1 LTTFVKNCDIVRKYE
16 ERVRIKS
23 LKTFLFLAKNQC
35 DFKSHIILG
44 IPRSTMWAHVS
55 ELEAETGLKLI
66 NRRKQLSS
74 FTKEGWDF
82 IPYAQKIYNTFEE
95 ALDSAKKPEERE
107 AEGEILIA
115 TTQAMGVTWLVPS
128 IKEFNSLYPRL
139 RVNIIADDA
148 ISKQLELS
156 ADILLRPL
164 GNSIEAKKLWNITY
178 HHGLFASEEYLAKAG
193 TPQKPEDLLNHC
205 IMGYGEYEFTYFG
218 DINWHLSGKWKL
230 PKLNPTL
237 TINSTSS
244 LFMGAKEGI
253 GICSSAIES
262 NKIYHKNLIRI
273 LPDIEGPIIKT
284 FFAMKNEVNEVKMKN
299 ILIFKNFIE
308 EYIKHMGMSIEYET

>member
-1 LTTFVKNCDIVRKYE
+1 
-16 ERVRIKS
+16 VRIKS

-115 TTQAMGVTWLVPS
+115 TTQAVGSSWLVPS

-139 RVNIIADDA
+139 RVYIIADDA
-148 ISKQLELS
+148 ISKKTELTS
-156 ADILLRPL
+156 DILLRPL
-164 GNSIEAKKLWNITY
+164 GNSVEAKKLWCITY
-178 HHGLFASEEYLAKAG
+178 HHGLFASETYLTKAG
-193 TPQKPEDLLNHC
+193 MPEKPEDLIHHC
-205 IMGYGEYEFTYFG
+205 IMGYGEHEYTYFG

-230 PKLNPTL
+230 PKLTPTL

-244 LFMGAKEGI
+244 LFMAATEGI
-253 GICSSAIES
+253 GICSSTIES
-262 NKIYHKNLIRI
+262 NSIYKQNLIRI
-273 LPDIEGPIIKT
+273 FPDINGPIVKT
-284 FFAMKNEVNEVKMKN
+284 FFAIKEDINEVKRKN
-299 ILIFKNFIE
+299 IIIFKEFIKT
-308 EYIKHMGMSIEYET
+308 YLKRLGMKIDYEN

>member
-1 LTTFVKNCDIVRKYE
+1 M
-16 ERVRIKS
+16 RIKS

-74 FTKEGWDF
+74 FTKEGLDF
-82 IPYAQKIYNTFEE
+82 IPFAQKIYDTYEE
-95 ALDSAKKPEERE
+95 ALNTTKQPEERE

-115 TTQAMGVTWLVPS
+115 TTQAMGVVWVVPS

-156 ADILLRPL
+156 ADILLRPF
-164 GNSIEAKKLWNITY
+164 GHSVEAKKLWYITY

-205 IMGYGEYEFTYFG
+205 IMGYGEHEYTYFG

-230 PKLNPTL
+230 PKLTPTL
-237 TINSTSS
+237 TINSTTS
-244 LFMGAKEGI
+244 LFMAAQEGI
-253 GICSSAIES
+253 GICSSTLES
-262 NKIYHKNLIRI
+262 NTIYHQNLTRV
-273 LPDIEGPIIKT
+273 LPNINGPVVKT
-284 FFAMKNEVNEVKMKN
+284 FFAMKNEVNKIKMKN

-308 EYIKHMGMSIEYET
+308 EYIKQMGIHIEYET

>member
-1 LTTFVKNCDIVRKYE
+1 M
-16 ERVRIKS
+16 
-23 LKTFLFLAKNQC
+23 AKNQC

-44 IPRSTMWAHVS
+44 IPRSTMWAHVT
-55 ELEAETGLKLI
+55 ELENETGLKLI

-74 FTKEGWDF
+74 FTKEGLDF
-82 IPYAQKIYNTFEE
+82 IPFAQKIHDTYEE
-95 ALDSAKKPEERE
+95 ALNTAKQPEERE

-128 IKEFNSLYPRL
+128 IKEFNFLYPRL
-139 RVNIIADDA
+139 RVNIVADDA

-164 GNSIEAKKLWNITY
+164 GNSVEAKKLWHITY
-178 HHGLFASEEYLAKAG
+178 HHGLFASEEYLDKAG
-193 TPQKPEDLLNHC
+193 TPKKPEDLLNHC
-205 IMGYGEYEFTYFG
+205 IMGYGEYEYTYFG

-237 TINSTSS
+237 TINSTTS

-253 GICSSAIES
+253 GICSSTIES
-262 NKIYHKNLIRI
+262 NKIYNKRLIRV
-273 LPDIEGPIIKT
+273 LPNIDGPIVKT
-284 FFAMKNEVNEVKMKN
+284 FFAMKTEVNQIKMKN

-308 EYIKHMGMSIEYET
+308 EYIAQMGMKIENEA